1 MISGSLWKNI
11 LLFSI
16 PLVLTQLLE
25 VLFNLSDVAVAGKFA
40 DYRALGAVGSTT
52 QLVTLFTGFLIGL
65 GSGVNIEVARSLG
78 AEDRERTE
86 KNIHTSFII
95 CAAAGVLLC
104 LICRVFA
111 RDILVLLRTKDELL
125 EGAVLYFSIY
135 ALGMPAMAVYNF
147 GNGVLSAAGDTK
159 RPLLYL
165 TISGILN
172 VILNLFFVIK
182 CHMAADGV
190 AIASVIAQVLSAV
203 MITVHLC
210 RRDDNCRLSLSKLGF
225 RTLYLRWQTCSCRRA

>member
-1 MISGSLWKNI
+1 MMYEGNVQRTHRAHYHHSRTIEMTSGSLWKNI

-65 GSGVNIEVARSLG
+65 GCGVNVEVARSLG

-172 VILNLFFVIK
+172 VILNLFFVI
-182 CHMAADGV
+182 
-190 AIASVIAQVLSAV
+190 
-203 MITVHLC
+203 
-210 RRDDNCRLSLSKLGF
+210 
-225 RTLYLRWQTCSCRRA
+225 